1 MMDLV
6 RFICGSASGTSKY
19 LFYTQGDTGK
29 QTCSAGSFVW
39 QSLEMNCRKL
49 YLTLFSGV
57 KHTILLDFQGK
68 ITESQKIHSVGRH

>member
-1 MMDLV
+1 MFTYTDGELIIDLV
-6 RFICGSASGTSKY
+6 ELICGSASGTSKY

-49 YLTLFSGV
+49 YLTLFNGSNRIIFLNFEG
-57 KHTILLDFQGK
+57 KHD
-68 ITESQKIHSVGRH
+68 